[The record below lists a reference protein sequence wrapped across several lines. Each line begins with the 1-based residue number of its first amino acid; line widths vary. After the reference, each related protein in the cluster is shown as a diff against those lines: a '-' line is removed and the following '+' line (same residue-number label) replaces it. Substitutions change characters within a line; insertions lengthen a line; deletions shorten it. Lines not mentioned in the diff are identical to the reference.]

1 MPVIAKRQRFYG
13 LRRHIEK
20 LEGERGDCG
29 RETRAIACGP
39 ARLALGA
46 LHEIRAG
53 DYRDQPAAQG
63 LALAL
68 AGEIARVTAKP
79 IVWIGQ
85 AHEIFSGGRAYG
97 CGLSFFGLGTND
109 IIFVYPRSA
118 QEILWAAEEAA
129 RASGVSVVLVD
140 LFKPHKSL
148 DLTATRRLQLAAEA
162 SGATPVLLRSTKD
175 EGPSAARTRWRVGAA
190 PSACDEYDRRASGN
204 PRWGVALERC
214 REGGRGNW
222 VLEWDYAKRTL
233 CEAPPLYG
241 GAVSKM
247 VHRPAQARQAV
258 A

>member
-1 MPVIAKRQRFYG
+1 MPVIAKRQRLSG
-13 LRRHIEK
+13 LRQHIEK
-20 LEGERGDCG
+20 LEGERGDCV
-29 RETRAIACGP
+29 RQTRAIACGP
-39 ARLALGA
+39 ARLTMGA

-68 AGEIARVTAKP
+68 AGKIAREAAKP

-85 AHEIFSGGRAYG
+85 AHESFSSGRAYG
-97 CGLSFFGLGTND
+97 GGLSFFGLNTD
-109 IIFVYPRSA
+109 EIIFVYPRTA

-129 RASGVSVVLVD
+129 RTSGVAVVLVE
-140 LFKPHKSL
+140 LFKPHKLL

-162 SGATPVLLRSTKD
+162 SGATPILLRSTKD
-175 EGPSAARTRWRVGAA
+175 EGPSAARTRWRVSAA
-190 PSACDEYDRRASGN
+190 PSACDEYDQKSSGN

-222 VLEWDYAKRTL
+222 VLEWDYAKRKL
-233 CEAPPLYG
+233 YEAPPLYG

-247 VHRPAQARQAV
+247 VHRPPQARGAV